1 MSKLIIGLGYRARA
15 GKDTVGAYLVEHHGF
30 TRIAFADI
38 LRDIAGLLTGEDAY
52 DLGFKERACVFDM
65 TGGQLLQGLSILR
78 QLDPDIFIKAA
89 LPKIMSAERAVITD
103 CRFLNE
109 ARALKALG
117 AYLWEIQRPGLPVDL
132 HPSEQEG
139 RMIAWDS
146 ILSNTCG
153 RTSLYAQVEELMAH
167 PPAPRVPHAQT
178 FVAEPGTGQ
187 GLLGLVSSAETA
199 DGAPLT

>member
-15 GKDTVGAYLVEHHGF
+15 GKDTVGAYLVERHGF
-30 TRIAFADI
+30 TRIAFADV

-78 QLDPDIFIKAA
+78 QLDPNIFIKAA

-103 CRFLNE
+103 CRFVNE
-109 ARALKALG
+109 AAALRALDAT
-117 AYLWEIQRPGLPVDL
+117 LWQIHRPGLPTDL
-132 HPSEQEG
+132 HVSEQEG
-139 RMIAWDS
+139 RMINWDET
-146 ILSNTCG
+146 LVNTRGLPDLYEQVDYFIG
-153 RTSLYAQVEELMAH
+153 RALRA
-167 PPAPRVPHAQT
+167 RRAQT

-187 GLLGLVSSAETA
+187 GLLDLER
-199 DGAPLT
+199 PE